1 MEGIRSEGK
10 TLLVVDSG
18 HLFNDTS
25 TSSHSE
31 RAPDRARLITRA
43 YKRMG
48 IAAVNV
54 GDSDLKLGLSF
65 LRQEASLGFPLIS
78 ANLMER
84 SRGTP
89 IFPPYI
95 IKKAEGVRVAFFG
108 LLSPDMSPSV
118 RETMGKR
125 VVIKDPV
132 ETAKAVME
140 TLRKQADIIIL
151 LSDLGLDKE
160 REILR
165 QVTGIHVVLG
175 GREGQYTL
183 SPIWEGKT
191 PILQSYKKGMYAGKL
206 QFTIS
211 DASFHF
217 EKDGQAGANHIQWTL
232 IPLDKSLPED
242 KTISGWIRK
251 AGFADDIER
260 PPLY

>member
-1 MEGIRSEGK
+1 
-10 TLLVVDSG
+10 
-18 HLFNDTS
+18 
-25 TSSHSE
+25 
-31 RAPDRARLITRA
+31 
-43 YKRMG
+43 
-48 IAAVNV
+48 
-54 GDSDLKLGLSF
+54 
-65 LRQEASLGFPLIS
+65 
-78 ANLMER
+78 MER

-89 IFPPYI
+89 IFPPYV

-118 RETMGKR
+118 RATMRKR
-125 VVIKDPV
+125 CVIKDPV

-151 LSDLGLDKE
+151 LSDLGLEKE
-160 REILR
+160 GELLR

-175 GREGQYTL
+175 GREGQYTR
-183 SPIWEGKT
+183 SPIWEGNI

-206 QFTIS
+206 QFTVS
-211 DASFHF
+211 GASFHF
-217 EKDGQAGANHIQWTL
+217 DKEGQKSGNRIQWTL

-251 AGFADDIER
+251 AGFAGDIER